1 MLLIDIAKKFRN
13 TYAPLV
19 AEDPRIL
26 GIYTKK
32 MKEFQADMQDPCL
45 KNEILTDDEI
55 MQFMMDECDFL
66 EKVAEIKKG
75 KKEN

>member
-32 MKEFQADMQDPCL
+32 MKEFQADMQDECL
-45 KNEILTDDEI
+45 RNEILTDEMI
-55 MQFMMDECDFL
+55 MQYMIDECDFL
-66 EKVAEIKKG
+66 KEVARSKMSRLA
-75 KKEN
+75 

>member
-1 MLLIDIAKKFRN
+1 MYLIDVVVKFRD

-32 MKEFQADMQDPCL
+32 LKEFQADMQDPCL
-45 KNEILTDDEI
+45 TNEILTDDMI
-55 MQFMMDECDFL
+55 MQYMMDECDFL
-66 EKVAEIKKG
+66 EKVAEIKN
-75 KKEN
+75 KKED